1 MVQWENTN
9 MVKHVWTR
17 HMIQMDLEPDAIKT
31 QLCYM
36 YGSFSTRMKYL
47 YPWIRLFEARSMKGI
62 FSRNLLKTT
71 RKYHCVSIDIF
82 ILVFYNKNVPRST

>member
-1 MVQWENTN
+1 MGKHRSNDT
-9 MVKHVWTR
+9 VKHVWTR

-47 YPWIRLFEARSMKGI
+47 
-62 FSRNLLKTT
+62 
-71 RKYHCVSIDIF
+71 
-82 ILVFYNKNVPRST
+82 

>member
-1 MVQWENTN
+1 MMAKTRQKVNGKRPFKKGMVQWENTDRN
-9 MVKHVWTR
+9 DTVKHVWTR

-47 YPWIRLFEARSMKGI
+47 
-62 FSRNLLKTT
+62 
-71 RKYHCVSIDIF
+71 
-82 ILVFYNKNVPRST
+82 